1 MKCTSLALAICVSVH
16 LALASP
22 ISEAQQPRK
31 LPEIGFLDPSSPSSF
46 YFEGFKEGLRE
57 LGYVDGVT
65 IVLAPQFADGKSDR
79 LPNLAIE
86 LVRRNV
92 DVIVSVGGAA
102 TAAAKNATQ
111 RIPIVMGYS
120 GDPVAAGVVASM
132 AHPGGNITGLGFLS
146 AELAG
151 KRLELLKAVVPKL
164 SRVAVL
170 SNPSHPG
177 ERLDWQETQTGARK
191 LNITL
196 EYVAVRTPDDFDEA
210 FLTITRLKITR
221 NRVDGIFVI
230 PDALT
235 LGQAGRIAEFA
246 IKARLPTMA
255 AWSEYTKA
263 GALMSYG
270 PILREVYRRAAW
282 FVDRIIK
289 GANPAELPIEQPT
302 QVTLA
307 INLNTAKK
315 LGITIPPDVL
325 LQAQEVVR

>member
-1 MKCTSLALAICVSVH
+1 MIRTSLALAICVSFY
-16 LALASP
+16 LALSSP
-22 ISEAQQPRK
+22 VSEAQQPRK
-31 LPEIGFLDPSSPSSF
+31 LPEIGFLDPSPPSSP

-57 LGYVDGVT
+57 LGYVEGVT

-92 DVIVSVGGAA
+92 DVIVTVGGAA
-102 TAAAKNATQ
+102 TAAAKDATQ

-120 GDPVAAGVVASM
+120 GDPVAGSLVASM
-132 AHPGGNITGLGFLS
+132 AHPGGNITGLSAVSSELS
-146 AELAG
+146 G
-151 KRLELLKAVVPKL
+151 KRLELLKAVAPKL

-170 SNPSHPG
+170 SNPSHAG
-177 ERLDWQETQTGARK
+177 ERLDWQETQTAARK

-196 EYVAVRTPDDFDEA
+196 EYIAVRTPDDFDEA
-210 FLTITRLKITR
+210 FLKIARLKKTR

-235 LGQAGRIAEFA
+235 LDQRGRIAGFA
-246 IKARLPTMA
+246 LSARLPTMA
-255 AWSEYTKA
+255 AWSEYAKA

-270 PILREVYRRAAW
+270 PILREVYRRAAG

-302 QVTLA
+302 KFEFVVNLKIARTLR
-307 INLNTAKK
+307 IK
-315 LGITIPPDVL
+315 IPQSIL
-325 LQAQEVVR
+325 LQADEVIR